1 MPTHVLILDPNEA
14 FATML
19 KEGLEVDTEYRAE
32 TTSDGDE
39 ALAALKRDSFDLL
52 IVDLGIEDPNPIE
65 LLRQLPPELPIIVIP
80 LDGDTIPQELLPFDI
95 RAALAKPFF
104 MPELPA
110 RVAEA
115 LGRTPP
121 PPMELPAA
129 TPVAPSDAKPARAKK
144 KVATL
149 VLPRIS
155 LARYDPQVSSALREL
170 AEGINAEAVL
180 LLEDNKL
187 LDHAG
192 RLSASD
198 TETLTKNLPSNYSS
212 NNRTKEQMQFSQPI
226 PDGGEYLL
234 YSILIAERLQL
245 TIAARPDT
253 SLRIIRTHARQTA
266 AALVTLGQSAA

>member
-19 KEGLEVDTEYRAE
+19 KEGLEADAEYRAE

-52 IVDLGIEDPNPIE
+52 IVDLGIEDPDPIA
-65 LLRQLPPELPIIVIP
+65 LLRQLPPELPVVVIP
-80 LDGDTIPQELLPFDI
+80 LNGDQIPQELMPFDI

-110 RVAEA
+110 RVAKA

-121 PPMELPAA
+121 PVAPPAA
-129 TPVAPSDAKPARAKK
+129 IPQPEPSATNKPARAAK
-144 KVATL
+144 KVAAL
-149 VLPRIS
+149 ILPRIS

-170 AEGINAEAVL
+170 AEGTNAEAVL

-192 RLSASD
+192 RLSESD
-198 TETLTKNLPSNYSS
+198 TETLTKNLPSHNSPD
-212 NNRTKEQMQFSQPI
+212 NRTKEQMQFSQPI

-245 TIAARPDT
+245 TIAARPDA
-253 SLRIIRTHARQTA
+253 SLRTIRTHARQTA
-266 AALVTLGQSAA
+266 ATLVTLGQPS